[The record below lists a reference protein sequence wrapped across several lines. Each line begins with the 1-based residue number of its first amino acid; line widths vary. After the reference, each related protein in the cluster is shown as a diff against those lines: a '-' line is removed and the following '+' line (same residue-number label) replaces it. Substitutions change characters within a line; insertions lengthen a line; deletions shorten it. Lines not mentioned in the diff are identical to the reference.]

1 MSNINQEGEQKM
13 NDKVKTESVEI
24 TAPQEKAGETKV
36 SETQSENKI
45 FTEEQVENIV
55 QRRLERFKKSVSNKL
70 DGIDIEEAKK
80 LIEEKKQK
88 EIELAKQRGEFDKVL
103 KETVSKKDSKIMQLE
118 SELSKIRIDETLVNV
133 ASGMKA
139 VKPAEVKQLLRN
151 NVRLNE
157 QGSVEVIN
165 ALGKR
170 RIDFT
175 SQELARYGDYCVND
189 TELTYTLFNKL
200 LDGFPQQELK
210 LIDLTIRMFAEP
222 VLEVDTEML
231 VEHLTSIRNFKD
243 KLLDASGLDTD
254 TLMSNNV
261 SDVLNAAAQTLI
273 KLRSFTERRRF

>member
-1 MSNINQEGEQKM
+1 M
-13 NDKVKTESVEI
+13 NDQVKKESVEN

-133 ASGMKA
+133 ASGLKA

-151 NVRLNE
+151 SVRLNE
-157 QGSVEVIN
+157 NGAVEV
-165 ALGKR
+165 
-170 RIDFT
+170 
-175 SQELARYGDYCVND
+175 VND
-189 TELTYTLFNKL
+189 N
-200 LDGFPQQELK
+200 
-210 LIDLTIRMFAEP
+210 
-222 VLEVDTEML
+222 
-231 VEHLTSIRNFKD
+231 
-243 KLLDASGLDTD
+243 
-254 TLMSNNV
+254 
-261 SDVLNAAAQTLI
+261 
-273 KLRSFTERRRF
+273 

>member
-1 MSNINQEGEQKM
+1 M
-13 NDKVKTESVEI
+13 NDQVKKESVEN

-133 ASGMKA
+133 ASGLKA

-151 NVRLNE
+151 SVRLNE
-157 QGSVEVIN
+157 NGAVEVIN
-165 ALGKR
+165 DNGTPRYSEKGDPMSVNELVAEYLKNNPHHVSSSPSGAGSR
-170 RIDFT
+170 
-175 SQELARYGDYCVND
+175 SQVGGSTPKQIKIGDLDLNNPND
-189 TELTYTLFNKL
+189 RKLYSEIRKQRDQGGFKMKLTT
-200 LDGFPQQELK
+200 
-210 LIDLTIRMFAEP
+210 
-222 VLEVDTEML
+222 
-231 VEHLTSIRNFKD
+231 
-243 KLLDASGLDTD
+243 
-254 TLMSNNV
+254 NN
-261 SDVLNAAAQTLI
+261 N
-273 KLRSFTERRRF
+273 